1 MRFKRPKFQAS
12 LGEQL
17 EDRSMLSGTPLDLDL
32 SAVPTQTVFAGE
44 TLSFNLGEL
53 GATVSEGEDG
63 PRTVMYQL
71 DPDGD
76 ERPEGM
82 SMTFS
87 GDFQWSPTAEQ
98 EGLYSVKIIAVEN
111 GKPSSADVEELMID
125 VRVGRP
131 VVDLNGEDQ
140 EGIDFDAVFQVGHG
154 PVSVVD
160 SDLTVSDENDEM
172 LQSAKVT
179 LTNPMDGAE
188 ESLSIDVEGT
198 NISVEYADGSIL
210 LTGEDTAENYA
221 NALKTLTYNNTNA
234 DADPASRLV
243 EITVSDGEYESEVA
257 TSTIAVNHAP
267 DLLPIADQAVEIGQM
282 EEFVISATDKNESD
296 EIYMLLDVETPEYV
310 TLTQEAGSREATLSI
325 APGEGVDPGEYTIR
339 ILAVDQYGMADAQ
352 YFTLTVSEAV
362 NTAPTISP
370 IEDQTIDQDS
380 SSDPL
385 AFTVGDAESAPEDLV
400 VSIES
405 DNEALVDAAGMVI
418 TGDGADRELVVTPL
432 AGATGSANI
441 TISVTDGE
449 ETVTESFLLTVNEV
463 VVENTPPTVT
473 PVEDLAIDQDSA
485 TDPLAFTVG
494 DAETAAEELIVSVE
508 SDNPALVDAAG
519 IIVAGE
525 GAEKTVVVTPLAGA
539 TGSANITISVSDG
552 EETTTE
558 SFLLTVNEVV
568 VENTAPTVTPVE
580 DLAIDQ
586 DSATEPLAFTVGD
599 AESAAEDLIV
609 SVDSDNPALVDAA
622 GIIVAGDGAEKTVV
636 VTPLAGTTGSATIT
650 ISVSDGEE
658 TTTESF
664 VLTVNEVVAGNSVPT
679 VTEVEDQAI
688 DQDSATA
695 PLAFTV
701 GDAETAAEDLIVS
714 VESDNPALVDAAG
727 IIVAGDGAEK
737 TLIVT
742 PLAGATGSA
751 NITISVS
758 DGEETATESFLL
770 TVNEIV
776 GENTAPTI
784 SAVEDQVID
793 QDSATAP
800 LAFSVS
806 DAESAAEDL
815 IVSVESDN
823 PALVDAA
830 GIIVAGDGAEKTLIV
845 TPLAGATG
853 SANIT
858 ISVSDGEETTTE
870 SFLLTVNEV
879 VAGPT
884 AEADS
889 FATDAGTPLAVEA
902 SGVLTNDSGD
912 SLVVSEVDGDAANV
926 GASVELASGA
936 TIVINADGSLSF
948 DPVGKYDGLAEGES
962 ATETVSYTTSD
973 SAAATA
979 SADVEISIAGV
990 NDAPVA
996 EDDAFSTESDTALT
1010 LTVSGVLMNDSDV
1023 DNGDTMSVSAV
1034 NGEAANVGQPVALD
1048 GGGMLTLNADGS
1060 MTFDPNGEFEDLV
1073 EPATVEF
1080 GYTVSDALGLTA
1092 DATVTITVSAPSG
1105 VENENAAPINSVPG
1119 EQSTDSAT
1127 PIVFDE
1133 ANGNAISVSDPDAA
1147 DAMVEVTVSVD
1158 SGLLTLSNGF
1168 ESESHKL
1175 LGSIDQIN
1183 SLLTG
1188 LVYTPDSAFEG
1199 TATLTIVTDD
1209 LGNTGFGGAKA
1220 DADSILIAVSAAAVS
1235 GVEGEPEGEGID
1247 VIAENEDEVDDLF
1260 NPCDIA

>member
-1 MRFKRPKFQAS
+1 MRFKRPKFKAS

-32 SAVPTQTVFAGE
+32 SAVPAQTVFAGE

-87 GDFQWSPTAEQ
+87 GDFQWTPTAEQ

-140 EGIDFDAVFQVGHG
+140 EGIDYDAVFQVGHG

-210 LTGEDTAENYA
+210 LSGEDTAENYA
-221 NALKTLTYNNTNA
+221 NVLKTLTYNNTNA
-234 DADPASRLV
+234 DADPTSRLV
-243 EITVSDGEYESEVA
+243 EITVSDGEYESAVA

-267 DLLPIADQAVEIGQM
+267 DLLPIADQAVEIGQV

-310 TLTQEAGSREATLSI
+310 SLTQEAGSREATLSI
-325 APGEGVDPGEYTIR
+325 APGEGVEPGEYTIR
-339 ILAVDQYGMADAQ
+339 ILAVDQYGLADAQ
-352 YFTLTVSEAV
+352 YFTLTVSEAA

-370 IEDQTIDQDS
+370 VEDQTIDQDTAAG
-380 SSDPL
+380 PL
-385 AFTVGDAESAPEDLV
+385 AFSIGDAEMATEDLT
-400 VSIES
+400 VSVES
-405 DNEALVDAAGMVI
+405 DNEALVDAASIVM

-432 AGATGSANI
+432 AGMTGSANI

-449 ETVTESFLLTVNEV
+449 LTTTESFLLTVNEV
-463 VVENTPPTVT
+463 VAENSAPTIS
-473 PVEDLAIDQDSA
+473 PIDDMAIDQDSA
-485 TDPLAFTVG
+485 TDPLIFTVG
-494 DAETAAEELIVSVE
+494 DAETAVEDLVASVE

-519 IIVAGE
+519 ILVAGD
-525 GAEKTVVVTPLAGA
+525 GADKSLVITPLAGA
-539 TGSANITISVSDG
+539 TGSA
-552 EETTTE
+552 
-558 SFLLTVNEVV
+558 
-568 VENTAPTVTPVE
+568 
-580 DLAIDQ
+580 
-586 DSATEPLAFTVGD
+586 
-599 AESAAEDLIV
+599 
-609 SVDSDNPALVDAA
+609 
-622 GIIVAGDGAEKTVV
+622 
-636 VTPLAGTTGSATIT
+636 TIT
-650 ISVSDGEE
+650 ISVTDGEL

-679 VTEVEDQAI
+679 VSAVEDQTI
-688 DQDSATA
+688 QQDSATE
-695 PLAFTV
+695 PLAFVV
-701 GDAETAAEDLIVS
+701 GDVETAAEDLVVS

-727 IIVAGDGAEK
+727 IIVAGDGADK

-751 NITISVS
+751 NITISVT
-758 DGEETATESFLL
+758 DGE
-770 TVNEIV
+770 
-776 GENTAPTI
+776 
-784 SAVEDQVID
+784 
-793 QDSATAP
+793 
-800 LAFSVS
+800 
-806 DAESAAEDL
+806 
-815 IVSVESDN
+815 
-823 PALVDAA
+823 LV
-830 GIIVAGDGAEKTLIV
+830 
-845 TPLAGATG
+845 
-853 SANIT
+853 
-858 ISVSDGEETTTE
+858 TTE

-889 FATDAGTPLAVEA
+889 FATDANSPMSIEA
-902 SGVLTNDSGD
+902 AGVLANDVGD
-912 SLVVSEVDGDAANV
+912 ALVVSEVNSDAANV
-926 GASVELASGA
+926 GAAVELASGA

-948 DPVGKYDGLAEGES
+948 DPSGKYEALAEGET
-962 ATETVSYTTSD
+962 ATETVSYTTAD
-973 SAAATA
+973 SAAASA
-979 SADVEISIAGV
+979 SANVEISIAGV

-996 EDDAFSTESDTALT
+996 ADDAFATESDTALT
-1010 LTVSGVLMNDSDV
+1010 LTVAGVLMNDSDV
-1023 DNGDTMSVSAV
+1023 DNGDTMTVSAV
-1034 NGEAANVGQPVALD
+1034 NGEAANVGTPVALD

-1060 MTFDPNGEFEDLV
+1060 MTFDPNGEFEGLT
-1073 EPATVEF
+1073 EPATVQF

-1119 EQSTDSAT
+1119 EQATDSAT

-1147 DAMVEVTVSVD
+1147 DAMVQVTISVD
-1158 SGLLTLSNGF
+1158 SGVLTLSNGF
-1168 ESESHKL
+1168 ESDRHKL

-1199 TATLTIVTDD
+1199 NATLTIVTDD

-1220 DADSILIAVSAAAVS
+1220 DADSILIAVSAAALT
-1235 GVEGEPEGEGID
+1235 GVEGQPEGEGID
-1247 VIAENEDEVDDLF
+1247 VIAEDEEEVDDLF

>member
-32 SAVPTQTVFAGE
+32 SAVPAQTVFAGE

-71 DPDGD
+71 DPDTD

-87 GDFQWSPTAEQ
+87 GDFQWTPTAEQ
-98 EGLYSVKIIAVEN
+98 EGLYSVKVIAVEN
-111 GKPSSADVEELMID
+111 GQPSNADVEELMID

-154 PVSVVD
+154 EVSVVD

-179 LTNPMDGAE
+179 LTNPMDGAD

-198 NISVEYADGSIL
+198 NISVEYADGSII

-221 NALKTLTYNNTNA
+221 TALKTLTYNNTNE
-234 DADPASRLV
+234 DADPTSRLV
-243 EITVSDGEYESEVA
+243 EITVSDGEYDSVVA
-257 TSTIAVNHAP
+257 NSTIAVNHPP
-267 DLLPIADQAVEIGQM
+267 DLLPIADQAVEIGQT

-310 TLTQEAGSREATLSI
+310 TLTQEAGTREATLSI
-325 APGEGVDPGEYTIR
+325 APGDGVEAGEYTIR
-339 ILAVDQYGMADAQ
+339 ILAVDQYGLADAQ
-352 YFTLTVSEAV
+352 YFTLTVSEAA

-370 IEDQTIDQDS
+370 VEDQSIDQDTAT
-380 SSDPL
+380 DPL
-385 AFTVGDAESAPEDLV
+385 AFTIGDAEMAAEDLT

-405 DNEALVDAAGMVI
+405 DNEALVDAAAIVM
-418 TGDGADRELVVTPL
+418 TGDGADKQLVVTPL

-449 ETVTESFLLTVNEV
+449 LTTTESFLLTVNEV
-463 VVENTPPTVT
+463 VAENTPPTIT
-473 PVEDLAIDQDSA
+473 SIEDLAIDQDSA
-485 TDPLAFTVG
+485 TDPLAFAVG
-494 DAETAAEELIVSVE
+494 DAETAVEDLTVSVE

-519 IIVAGE
+519 MIVAGD
-525 GAEKTVVVTPLAGA
+525 GADKTLVVTPLAGA
-539 TGSANITISVSDG
+539 TGTANITVTVSDG
-552 EETTTE
+552 E
-558 SFLLTVNEVV
+558 
-568 VENTAPTVTPVE
+568 
-580 DLAIDQ
+580 
-586 DSATEPLAFTVGD
+586 DS
-599 AESAAEDLIV
+599 I
-609 SVDSDNPALVDAA
+609 
-622 GIIVAGDGAEKTVV
+622 
-636 VTPLAGTTGSATIT
+636 
-650 ISVSDGEE
+650 
-658 TTTESF
+658 TESF
-664 VLTVNEVVAGNSVPT
+664 VLTVNEVVAENTAPT
-679 VTEVEDQAI
+679 VTPIEDLAI
-688 DQDSATA
+688 DQDSATD
-695 PLAFTV
+695 PLAFSV
-701 GDAETAAEDLIVS
+701 GDAESAAEDLTVS

-727 IIVAGDGAEK
+727 IIVAGDGADKTLVVTPLAGTTGSATITLSVSDGEMTTTESFVLTVNEAVTGNSVPTVSVVEDQTIDQDSATAPLDFTVGDAETAAEDLVVSVESDNPALVDAAGIIVAGDGADK

-742 PLAGATGSA
+742 PLAGTFGTA

-758 DGEETATESFLL
+758 DGEDTATESFVL
-770 TVNEIV
+770 TVTELV
-776 GENTAPTI
+776 GENEAPTI
-784 SAVEDQVID
+784 TAIEDQVID
-793 QDSATAP
+793 QDTATAP

-823 PALVDAA
+823 PALVDAV
-830 GIIVAGDGAEKTLIV
+830 GIIVAGDGADKTLVV

-858 ISVSDGEETTTE
+858 VSVSDGEDTTTE

-879 VAGPT
+879 TVTPT

-889 FATDAGTPLAVEA
+889 FATDAGTPLEVEA
-902 SGVLTNDSGD
+902 GGVLNNDTGD
-912 SLVVSEVDGDAANV
+912 SLVVSDVNGDAANV
-926 GASVELASGA
+926 GSAIELGSGA

-948 DPVGKYDGLAEGES
+948 DPVGKYDGLADGES
-962 ATETVSYTTSD
+962 AVETVSYTTTD
-973 SAAATA
+973 ALAGTAT
-979 SADVEISIAGV
+979 ADVEITVNGV

-996 EDDAFSTESDTALT
+996 EDDAFATESDTALT
-1010 LTVSGVLMNDSDV
+1010 LAVSGVLMNDSDV
-1023 DNGDTMSVSAV
+1023 DNGDTMTVTAV
-1034 NGEAANVGQPVALD
+1034 NGDAANVGQPVALD
-1048 GGGMLTLNADGS
+1048 GGGLLTLNADGS
-1060 MTFDPNGEFEDLV
+1060 MTFDPNGEFEGLT

-1092 DATVTITVSAPSG
+1092 DAAVTITVSALSG
-1105 VENENAAPINSVPG
+1105 VENENAAPVNSIPG
-1119 EQSTDSAT
+1119 DQATDSAT

-1147 DAMVEVTVSVD
+1147 DAMVEVTISVD

-1168 ESESHKL
+1168 ESDRHKL

-1199 TATLTIVTDD
+1199 NATLSIVTDD

-1220 DADSILIAVSAAAVS
+1220 DSDSILIAVSAAAVS
-1235 GVEGEPEGEGID
+1235 GVDGQPEGEGID
-1247 VIAENEDEVDDLF
+1247 VIAEDEEEVDDLF

>member
-1 MRFKRPKFQAS
+1 MRFKRPKFKAS

-32 SAVPTQTVFAGE
+32 SAVPAQTVFAGE

-87 GDFQWSPTAEQ
+87 GDFQWTPTAEQ

-140 EGIDFDAVFQVGHG
+140 EGIDYDAVFQVGHG

-210 LTGEDTAENYA
+210 LSGEDTAENYA
-221 NALKTLTYNNTNA
+221 NVLKTLTYNNTNA
-234 DADPASRLV
+234 DADPTSRLV
-243 EITVSDGEYESEVA
+243 EITVRDGEYESAVA

-267 DLLPIADQAVEIGQM
+267 DLLPIADQAVEIGQV
-282 EEFVISATDKNESD
+282 EEFVISATDKNESN

-310 TLTQEAGSREATLSI
+310 SLTQEAGSREATLSI
-325 APGEGVDPGEYTIR
+325 APGEGVEPGEYTIR
-339 ILAVDQYGMADAQ
+339 ILAVDQYGLADAQ
-352 YFTLTVSEAV
+352 YFTLTVSEAA

-370 IEDQTIDQDS
+370 VEDQTIDQDTAAG
-380 SSDPL
+380 PL
-385 AFTVGDAESAPEDLV
+385 AFSIGDAEMAPEDLT
-400 VSIES
+400 VSVES
-405 DNEALVDAAGMVI
+405 DNEALVDAASIVM

-432 AGATGSANI
+432 AGMTGSANI

-449 ETVTESFLLTVNEV
+449 LTTTESFLLTVNEV
-463 VVENTPPTVT
+463 VAENSAPTIS
-473 PVEDLAIDQDSA
+473 PIDDMAIDQDSA
-485 TDPLAFTVG
+485 TDPLIFTVG
-494 DAETAAEELIVSVE
+494 DAETAVEDLVASVESDNPALVDAAGILVAGDGADKSLVITPLAGATGSATITISVTDGELTTTESFVLTVNEVVAGNSVPTVSAVEDQTIQQDSATEPLAFIVGDVETAAEDLVVSVE

-519 IIVAGE
+519 IIVAGD
-525 GAEKTVVVTPLAGA
+525 GADKTLIVTPLAGA
-539 TGSANITISVSDG
+539 FGSANITISVSDG

-558 SFLLTVNEVV
+558 SFLLTV
-568 VENTAPTVTPVE
+568 
-580 DLAIDQ
+580 
-586 DSATEPLAFTVGD
+586 TEL
-599 AESAAEDLIV
+599 
-609 SVDSDNPALVDAA
+609 
-622 GIIVAGDGAEKTVV
+622 
-636 VTPLAGTTGSATIT
+636 
-650 ISVSDGEE
+650 
-658 TTTESF
+658 
-664 VLTVNEVVAGNSVPT
+664 
-679 VTEVEDQAI
+679 
-688 DQDSATA
+688 
-695 PLAFTV
+695 
-701 GDAETAAEDLIVS
+701 
-714 VESDNPALVDAAG
+714 
-727 IIVAGDGAEK
+727 
-737 TLIVT
+737 
-742 PLAGATGSA
+742 
-751 NITISVS
+751 
-758 DGEETATESFLL
+758 
-770 TVNEIV
+770 V

-800 LAFSVS
+800 LEFSVS
-806 DAESAAEDL
+806 DAESAVEDL
-815 IVSVESDN
+815 VVSVESDN

-830 GIIVAGDGAEKTLIV
+830 GIIVAGDGADKTLIV

-858 ISVSDGEETTTE
+858 ISVTDGELVTTE

-889 FATDAGTPLAVEA
+889 FATDANSPMSIEA
-902 SGVLTNDSGD
+902 AGVLANDVGD
-912 SLVVSEVDGDAANV
+912 ALVVSEVNSDAANV
-926 GASVELASGA
+926 GAAVELASGA

-948 DPVGKYDGLAEGES
+948 DPSGKYEALAEGET
-962 ATETVSYTTSD
+962 ATETVSYTTAD
-973 SAAATA
+973 SAAASA
-979 SADVEISIAGV
+979 SANVEISIAGV

-996 EDDAFSTESDTALT
+996 ADDAFATESDTALT
-1010 LTVSGVLMNDSDV
+1010 LTVAGVLMNDNDV
-1023 DNGDTMSVSAV
+1023 DNGDTMTVSAV
-1034 NGEAANVGQPVALD
+1034 NGEAANVGTPVALD

-1060 MTFDPNGEFEDLV
+1060 MTFDPNGEFEGLT
-1073 EPATVEF
+1073 EPATVQF

-1119 EQSTDSAT
+1119 EQATDSAT

-1147 DAMVEVTVSVD
+1147 DAMVQVTISVD
-1158 SGLLTLSNGF
+1158 SGVLTLSNGF
-1168 ESESHKL
+1168 ESDRHKL

-1199 TATLTIVTDD
+1199 NATLTIVTDD

-1220 DADSILIAVSAAAVS
+1220 DADSILIAVSAAALT
-1235 GVEGEPEGEGID
+1235 GVEGQPEGEGID
-1247 VIAENEDEVDDLF
+1247 VIAEDEEEVDDLF

>member
-32 SAVPTQTVFAGE
+32 SAVPAQTVFAGE

-87 GDFQWSPTAEQ
+87 GDFQWTPTAEQ

-111 GKPSSADVEELMID
+111 GQPSSADVEDLMID

-160 SDLTVSDENDEM
+160 SDLTVSDENDDM

-179 LTNPMDGAE
+179 LTNPLDGAE

-210 LTGEDTAENYA
+210 LSGEDTAENYA
-221 NALKTLTYNNTNA
+221 TALKTLTYNNDNA
-234 DADPASRLV
+234 DADPTSRLV
-243 EITVSDGEYESEVA
+243 EITVSDGQYDSAVA

-267 DLLPIADQAVEIGQM
+267 DLLPIADQALEIGQT
-282 EEFVISATDKNESD
+282 EEFLISATDKNESD
-296 EIYMLLDVETPEYV
+296 EIYLLLDVETPEYV
-310 TLTQEAGSREATLSI
+310 TLTQEAGSREAMLSI

-339 ILAVDQYGMADAQ
+339 VMAVDQYGLADAQ
-352 YFTLTVSEAV
+352 YFTLTVSEAA

-370 IEDQTIDQDS
+370 VEDQTIDQDTAT
-380 SSDPL
+380 DPL
-385 AFTVGDAESAPEDLV
+385 AFSVGDAETAVEDLT
-400 VSIES
+400 VSVES
-405 DNEALVDAAGMVI
+405 DNEALVDAAGMVV

-463 VVENTPPTVT
+463 VAENTPPTIT
-473 PVEDLAIDQDSA
+473 SLDDLAIDQDTA
-485 TDPLAFTVG
+485 TDPLSFTVG
-494 DAETAAEELIVSVE
+494 DAETAVEELTVSVE

-519 IIVAGE
+519 IIVTGDS
-525 GAEKTVVVTPLAGA
+525 AEKTL
-539 TGSANITISVSDG
+539 
-552 EETTTE
+552 
-558 SFLLTVNEVV
+558 
-568 VENTAPTVTPVE
+568 
-580 DLAIDQ
+580 
-586 DSATEPLAFTVGD
+586 
-599 AESAAEDLIV
+599 
-609 SVDSDNPALVDAA
+609 
-622 GIIVAGDGAEKTVV
+622 V
-636 VTPLAGTTGSATIT
+636 VTPLAGTTGSANIT
-650 ISVSDGEE
+650 VSVSDGEE
-658 TTTESF
+658 TTSESF
-664 VLTVNEVVAGNSVPT
+664 VLTVNEVVAGNTAPT
-679 VTEVEDQAI
+679 VTVVDDQTIDQDTATQPLAFSVGDAESAAEDLMVSVESDNPALVEAAGIIVAGDGADKTLVVTPLAGAFGTANITISVSDSEETTTESFVLTVTELVGENSAPTVTAVEDQVI
-688 DQDSATA
+688 DLDTATA
-695 PLAFTV
+695 PLAFSV
-701 GDAETAAEDLIVS
+701 SDAESAAEDLTVS

-727 IIVAGDGAEK
+727 IIVAGDGADK

-742 PLAGATGSA
+742 PLAGVTGTA
-751 NITISVS
+751 NITITVS
-758 DGEETATESFLL
+758 DGE
-770 TVNEIV
+770 
-776 GENTAPTI
+776 
-784 SAVEDQVID
+784 
-793 QDSATAP
+793 DS
-800 LAFSVS
+800 S
-806 DAESAAEDL
+806 
-815 IVSVESDN
+815 
-823 PALVDAA
+823 
-830 GIIVAGDGAEKTLIV
+830 
-845 TPLAGATG
+845 
-853 SANIT
+853 
-858 ISVSDGEETTTE
+858 TE

-889 FATDAGTPLAVEA
+889 FATDAGTPLEVEA
-902 SGVLTNDSGD
+902 TGILTNDTGD
-912 SLVVSEVDGDAANV
+912 GLVVSDVNGDAANV
-926 GASVELASGA
+926 GSQLELASGA
-936 TIVINADGSLSF
+936 TITINADGSLSF

-962 ATETVSYTTSD
+962 ATETVSYTTTD
-973 SAAATA
+973 AASGTAT
-979 SADVEISIAGV
+979 ADVEVTITGV

-996 EDDAFSTESDTALT
+996 EDDAFATESDTALT
-1010 LTVSGVLMNDSDV
+1010 LTVAGVLTNDSDV
-1023 DNGDTMSVSAV
+1023 DNGDTLTVSAV
-1034 NGEAANVGQPVALD
+1034 NGDAANVGQSVALE
-1048 GGGMLTLNADGS
+1048 GGGLLTLNADGS
-1060 MTFDPNGEFEDLV
+1060 MTFDPNGEFEGLT

-1092 DATVTITVSAPSG
+1092 DATVMITVSAPSG

-1147 DAMVEVTVSVD
+1147 DAMVEVTLSVD
-1158 SGLLTLSNGF
+1158 SGLLTLANGF
-1168 ESESHKL
+1168 ESDRHKL

-1220 DADSILIAVSAAAVS
+1220 DADSVLIAVSAAAVS
-1235 GVEGEPEGEGID
+1235 GVDGQPEGEGID
-1247 VIAENEDEVDDLF
+1247 VIAEDDEEVDDLF